1 MHSANYIST
10 IDRYHEQ
17 SRSIRELIESIIT
30 GIGEPRLLTD
40 QSALHSVTEKL
51 IDLYPFVDLV
61 YLLDEEGVQIAEFGA
76 DETGH
81 VNRAMGRGKGMD
93 RSERPYFKFYKSDE
107 EHVHLTEPYLSSAS
121 RDLCISATL
130 RIEHQGRVGYLVID
144 VDLEAMISFLLGDTL
159 RRRIEPFFR
168 VLYGLFAVAM
178 LLVAGVLFYSSMS
191 ELVGALMQP
200 GWAAELRL
208 KPFEVIV
215 VLTLAM
221 AIFDLAKTVFE
232 EEVLMEKDVHRHS
245 TVRRTMTRFVAA
257 ILVAILIEGLLTMFK
272 VSMGYSDQGGV
283 ASLMIF
289 AAAALLVGLG
299 LYVYLGALAE
309 KALLGNNGR
318 SRRLRDNRN
327 DREV

>member
-17 SRSIRELIESIIT
+17 SRSIRELVESIIT
-30 GIGEPRLLTD
+30 GIGEPRLLAEP
-40 QSALHSVTEKL
+40 SAIHSVTEKL

-61 YLLDEEGVQIAEFGA
+61 YLLDEEGVQIAEYGA

-81 VNRAMGRGKGMD
+81 VNRTMGRGKGLD
-93 RSERPYFKFYKSDE
+93 RSQRPYYKFVKETDY
-107 EHVHLTEPYLSSAS
+107 VHLTEPYLSSAS

-130 RIEHQGRVGYLVID
+130 RMEHEGRVGYLVID
-144 VDLEAMISFLLGDTL
+144 VDLEAMISFLLGDTM
-159 RRRIEPFFR
+159 RRRVEPVFR
-168 VLYGLFAVAM
+168 ALYGLFAAAM

-191 ELVGALMQP
+191 ELMHALMEP

-272 VSMGYSDQGGV
+272 VSMGYSDQGLT
-283 ASLMIF
+283 ATLMIF
-289 AAAALLVGLG
+289 SAAALLVALG

-318 SRRLRDNRN
+318 VRRRNTIRDRN
-327 DREV
+327 

>member
-61 YLLDEEGVQIAEFGA
+61 YLLDEDGVQIAEYGA

-93 RSERPYFKFYKSDE
+93 RSQRPYFKFFREE

-130 RIEHQGRVGYLVID
+130 RIEHAGRVGYLVID

-159 RRRIEPFFR
+159 RRRMEPAFR
-168 VLYGLFAVAM
+168 ALYGLFAAAM
-178 LLVAGVLFYSSMS
+178 MLVAGVLFYSSMS
-191 ELVGALMQP
+191 ELVHALMEP

-272 VSMGYSDQGGV
+272 VSMGYSEQGGV
-283 ASLMIF
+283 ATLMVF
-289 AAAALLVGLG
+289 AAAALLVALG

-309 KALLGNNGR
+309 KALLGNSGR
-318 SRRLRDNRN
+318 SRAQSVARE
-327 DREV
+327 DRKD

>member
-1 MHSANYIST
+1 MHSANYISI

-17 SRSIRELIESIIT
+17 SRSIRELIESIVT

-40 QSALHSVTEKL
+40 HDALRSTTEKL
-51 IDLYPFVDLV
+51 FDLYPFVDLV
-61 YLLDEEGVQIAEFGA
+61 YLLDEEGVQVAEYGA
-76 DETGH
+76 DESGR
-81 VNRAMGRGKGMD
+81 VNDSGEEGRGMD
-93 RSERPYFKFYKSDE
+93 RSQRPYFKFAAG
-107 EHVHLTEPYLSSAS
+107 EHYVHLTEPYLSTAS
-121 RDLCISATL
+121 RDLCVSATL
-130 RIEHQGRVGYLVID
+130 RLEQGDRVGYLIID
-144 VDLEAMISFLLGDTL
+144 VDLEAMISFLLGDTM
-159 RRRIEPFFR
+159 RRRVEPVFR
-168 VLYGLFAVAM
+168 ALYGLFAAAM

-191 ELVGALMQP
+191 ELTHALMEP
-200 GWAAELRL
+200 GWASELQL

-221 AIFDLAKTVFE
+221 AVFDLAKTVFE

-272 VSMGYSDQGGV
+272 VSMGYSSEGV
-283 ASLMIF
+283 TATLMIF
-289 AAAALLVGLG
+289 AAAALLVALG

-318 SRRLRDNRN
+318 KRRRRS
-327 DREV
+327 

>member
-40 QSALHSVTEKL
+40 QAALHSVTEKL

-61 YLLDEEGVQIAEFGA
+61 YLLDEDGVQIAEYGA
-76 DETGH
+76 DETGQ
-81 VNRAMGRGKGMD
+81 VNRAMGRGKGTD
-93 RSERPYFKFYKSDE
+93 RSQRPYFKFFHEGEY
-107 EHVHLTEPYLSSAS
+107 VHLTEPYLSSAS

-130 RIEHQGRVGYLVID
+130 QIEHQGRVGYLVID

-159 RRRIEPFFR
+159 RRRMEPFFR
-168 VLYGLFAVAM
+168 ALYGLFAAAM
-178 LLVAGVLFYSSMS
+178 MLVAGVLFYSSMS
-191 ELVGALMQP
+191 ELVHALLEP

-272 VSMGYSDQGGV
+272 VSMGYSDQGAV
-283 ASLMIF
+283 ATLMVF
-289 AAAALLVGLG
+289 AAAALLVALG

-318 SRRLRDNRN
+318 SRRLRNVR
-327 DREV
+327 DRHDH

>member
-30 GIGEPRLLTD
+30 GIGEPRLLSD
-40 QSALHSVTEKL
+40 ASALRKVTEKL

-61 YLLDEEGVQIAEFGA
+61 YLLDEDGVQVAEYGA

-81 VNRAMGRGKGMD
+81 VQVGGDRKRGID
-93 RSERPYFKFYKSDE
+93 RSQRPYFKFVRE
-107 EHVHLTEPYLSSAS
+107 EELVHLTEPYLSSAS

-130 RIEHQGRVGYLVID
+130 RLEQGDRVGYLIID
-144 VDLEAMISFLLGDTL
+144 VDLEAMISFLLGDTM
-159 RRRIEPFFR
+159 RRRVEPVFR
-168 VLYGLFAVAM
+168 ALYGLFAAAM

-191 ELVGALMQP
+191 ELVHALMEP
-200 GWAAELRL
+200 GWADELRL

-272 VSMGYSDQGGV
+272 VSMGYSEQGV
-283 ASLMIF
+283 TATLMIF
-289 AAAALLVGLG
+289 SAAALLVALG

-318 SRRLRDNRN
+318 SRRQRAANA
-327 DREV
+327 RERR

>member
-30 GIGEPRLLTD
+30 GIGEPRLLSD
-40 QSALHSVTEKL
+40 PSGLRGVTEKL

-61 YLLDEEGVQIAEFGA
+61 YLLDEDGVQVAEYGA

-81 VNRAMGRGKGMD
+81 VNRAHGQGRGVD
-93 RSERPYFKFYKSDE
+93 RSQRPYFKRAAESE
-107 EHVHLTEPYLSSAS
+107 NVHLTEPYLSAAS
-121 RDLCISATL
+121 RDLCISATVRL
-130 RIEHQGRVGYLVID
+130 EHGGKVGYLVID
-144 VDLEAMISFLLGDTL
+144 VDLEAMISFLLGDTM
-159 RRRIEPFFR
+159 RRRVEPFFR
-168 VLYGLFAVAM
+168 GLYALFAAAM

-191 ELVGALMQP
+191 ELVHALMEP
-200 GWAAELRL
+200 GWASELQL

-232 EEVLMEKDVHRHS
+232 EEVLLEKDVHRHS

-272 VSMGYSDQGGV
+272 VSMGYSDQGV
-283 ASLMIF
+283 TATLMVF
-289 AAAALLVGLG
+289 AAAALLVALG

-318 SRRLRDNRN
+318 SRRLRNVRDK
-327 DREV
+327 EEH

>member
-17 SRSIRELIESIIT
+17 SRPIRSLIESIIT

-40 QSALHSVTEKL
+40 QVALHSVTEKL

-61 YLLDEEGVQIAEFGA
+61 YLLDENGVQIAEFGA
-76 DETGH
+76 DESGD
-81 VNRAMGRGKGMD
+81 VSQVMGRGQGLD
-93 RSERPYFKFYKSDE
+93 RSERPYFKFAKSDT
-107 EHVHLTEPYLSSAS
+107 HVHLTEPYLSSVS
-121 RDLCISATL
+121 PELCISATL
-130 RIEHQGRVGYLVID
+130 RIEQEGRIGYLVID
-144 VDLEAMISFLLGDTL
+144 VDLAAMISFLFGDTL

-168 VLYGLFAVAM
+168 VLYGLFAAAM

-191 ELVGALMQP
+191 ELVHALMEP
-200 GWAAELRL
+200 GWAAELQF

-221 AIFDLAKTVFE
+221 AIFDLAKTMFE
-232 EEVLMEKDVHRHS
+232 EEVLLEKDLHRHS
-245 TVRRTMTRFVAA
+245 TTRRTMTRFVAA

-272 VSMGYSDQGGV
+272 VSMGYSEQGGV
-283 ASLMIF
+283 ATLMVF
-289 AAAALLVGLG
+289 SAAALLVALG

-309 KALLGNNGR
+309 KALLGKSGHR
-318 SRRLRDNRN
+318 QQLRDQHG
-327 DREV
+327 DY

>member
-30 GIGEPRLLTD
+30 GIGEPRLLID
-40 QSALHSVTEKL
+40 AAALRDVTERL
-51 IDLYPFVDLV
+51 IELYPFVDLV
-61 YLLDEEGVQIAEFGA
+61 YLLDEDGVQIAEYGA
-76 DETGH
+76 DETGQ
-81 VNRAMGRGKGMD
+81 VNPAGGRGRGVD
-93 RSERPYFKFYKSDE
+93 RSQRPYFRFVE
-107 EHVHLTEPYLSSAS
+107 ETEHVHLTEPYLSAAS

-130 RIEHQGRVGYLVID
+130 RLEHGGKVGYLIID
-144 VDLEAMISFLLGDTL
+144 VDLEAMISFLLGDTM
-159 RRRIEPFFR
+159 RRRVEPVFR
-168 VLYGLFAVAM
+168 ALYGLFAAAM

-191 ELVGALMQP
+191 ELVTALMEP

-272 VSMGYSDQGGV
+272 VSMGYSEQGV
-283 ASLMIF
+283 TATLMVF
-289 AAAALLVGLG
+289 AAAALLVALG

-318 SRRLRDNRN
+318 SRRMRFV
-327 DREV
+327 RERRGS

>member
-40 QSALHSVTEKL
+40 QVALHSVTEKL

-61 YLLDEEGVQIAEFGA
+61 YLLDEDGVQVAEYGA
-76 DETGH
+76 DETGY
-81 VNRAMGRGKGMD
+81 VNRAMGRGKGAD
-93 RSERPYFKFYKSDE
+93 RSQRPYFKFFQEGEY
-107 EHVHLTEPYLSSAS
+107 VHLTEPYLSSAS

-130 RIEHQGRVGYLVID
+130 QIEHQGRVGYLVID

-168 VLYGLFAVAM
+168 ALYGLFAAAM
-178 LLVAGVLFYSSMS
+178 LMVAGVLFYSSMS
-191 ELVGALMQP
+191 ELVHALMEP

-272 VSMGYSDQGGV
+272 VSMGYSDQGTV
-283 ASLMIF
+283 ATLMIF
-289 AAAALLVGLG
+289 AAAALLVALG

-318 SRRLRDNRN
+318 NRRRKDVRDHN
-327 DREV
+327 

>member
-1 MHSANYIST
+1 MHSANYLST

-40 QSALHSVTEKL
+40 RDALRSTTEKL

-61 YLLDEEGVQIAEFGA
+61 YLLDERGVQVAEFGA
-76 DETGH
+76 DDS
-81 VNRAMGRGKGMD
+81 GRISGGDRKRGMD
-93 RSERPYFKFYKSDE
+93 RSARPYFRFIEGSE
-107 EHVHLTEPYLSSAS
+107 RVHLTEPYLSSAS
-121 RDLCISATL
+121 RDLCVSATL
-130 RIEHQGRVGYLVID
+130 RLEQDERVGYLVID
-144 VDLEAMISFLLGDTL
+144 VDLEAMISFLLGDTM
-159 RRRIEPFFR
+159 RRRVEPIFR
-168 VLYGLFAVAM
+168 VLYGLFAIAM

-191 ELVGALMQP
+191 ELVYALMQP

-272 VSMGYSDQGGV
+272 VSMGYSEQG
-283 ASLMIF
+283 ATATLMIF
-289 AAAALLVGLG
+289 AAAALLVALG

-318 SRRLRDNRN
+318 KRRRRS
-327 DREV
+327 